1 MLLSI
6 GEMHEN
12 QPSEGCTFFAGIN
25 EIAFTWVPW
34 NCFDILKVKN
44 ALVKFVYCATQY
56 VIFNILCLTKLTFV
70 AQSSESGI
78 LQP

>member
-6 GEMHEN
+6 GELHEN
-12 QPSEGCTFFAGIN
+12 QPSESCTFIVGIN

-44 ALVKFVYCATQY
+44 ALVKSVYCAIEY
-56 VIFNILCLTKLTFV
+56 AISNLVCFL
-70 AQSSESGI
+70 
-78 LQP
+78 